1 MMPATADASPPVASG
16 TGLSQWLRYGGL
28 LAMLGA
34 IASFLLQGFASEM
47 LALRSWF
54 GLGAISLCAAGG
66 WLCYRAFAD
75 RAGVR
80 LLFALALLFVPAQFA
95 HLSSLLVELRQVAPG
110 DAGALADLPSALT
123 WLLQVGCS
131 TALAGLV
138 ALTGF
143 RVLARAT
150 NALPATAWI
159 GLNALLLIPVRE
171 GGLGL
176 VLPVLL
182 MLLTPVV
189 ARLRARGPAAIGT
202 LEQFGLRLALY
213 LPAIIATTRY
223 TLTQELVLAMP
234 FLTASLGVMLM
245 LLARACGSAVRT
257 GAVLHFVGVLSVSL
271 GWLLFSI
278 FQLYA
283 LPELWAV
290 SVALLPIIGF
300 TLWQAHTDGPAPRSL
315 AVLAMLWLMPYCT
328 HLFDQGVL
336 PATALLCLLSAA
348 LATLGWVRRL
358 RWLMLVGGT
367 IAVLAIAQL
376 LWLSLAEVAFSGWLL
391 LGVLGLGLV
400 LAAGAVERFGR
411 SA

>member
-1 MMPATADASPPVASG
+1 MRPATADASPPVATG
-16 TGLSQWLRYGGL
+16 TGLSHWLRYGGL

-110 DAGALADLPSALT
+110 DAAALAHLPSALT
-123 WLLQVGCS
+123 WLLQVGLS

-138 ALTGF
+138 ALTAF
-143 RVLARAT
+143 RALART
-150 NALPATAWI
+150 TTALPATAWI
-159 GLNALLLIPVRE
+159 GLNVLLLIPARD
-171 GGLGL
+171 GWLGL
-176 VLPVLL
+176 ALPVLL
-182 MLLTPVV
+182 MLLTPLV
-189 ARLRARGPAAIGT
+189 AGLRDRGQAGIGS
-202 LEQFGLRLALY
+202 LEQFGLRVALY
-213 LPAIIATTRY
+213 LPAIIAATRCA
-223 TLTQELVLAMP
+223 LTQDLLLAIP

-245 LLARACGSAVRT
+245 LLARVCGSAVRT
-257 GAVLHFVGVLSVSL
+257 GAVLQFAGVLTVSL
-271 GWLLFSI
+271 GWLLFAI
-278 FQLYA
+278 FHLHG
-283 LPELWAV
+283 LPETLAV
-290 SVALLPIIGF
+290 SAALLPIIGF
-300 TLWQAHTDGPAPRSL
+300 TLWQAHADGPAPGSL
-315 AVLAMLWLMPYCT
+315 GVLAMLWLLPYCT
-328 HLFDQGVL
+328 HLFEQGVL
-336 PATALLCLLSAA
+336 PATALLCLLGAA
-348 LATLGWVRRL
+348 LAVLGWARQL
-358 RWLMLVGGT
+358 RWLMLVGAT
-367 IAVLAIAQL
+367 IVVLAVAQL

-391 LGVLGLGLV
+391 MGVLGLGLV